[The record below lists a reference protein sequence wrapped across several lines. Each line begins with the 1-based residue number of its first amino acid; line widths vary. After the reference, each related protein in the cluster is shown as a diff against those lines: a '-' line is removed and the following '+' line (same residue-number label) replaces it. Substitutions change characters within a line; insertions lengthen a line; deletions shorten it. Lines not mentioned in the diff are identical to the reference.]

1 MRSRQTNIAETRQQL
16 AALVAS
22 RQPTSVP
29 LCLDP
34 ITARLAEQL
43 GYRAGYV
50 SGGALGFALA
60 VSEALLSI
68 DELAAATRAIV
79 RRSDLP
85 IIVDGAVGFGDPVH
99 VTRMMWEFEDAGA
112 AAVEIED
119 QVAPKRVSHH
129 RGIEHLVTKDE
140 MAAKIE
146 AAVAARQD
154 PNFLVIARTGAVRH
168 EGIDAACER
177 ARAYVEAGAD
187 VLLPLPASA
196 DDIGRV
202 RAVVDVPLA
211 TIGMFDQ
218 SARAHP
224 AGIGLFI
231 DPITPHVAI
240 YQATKQLLE
249 RHGRG
254 EGSGIDPKELM
265 ALYRELGTTGG
276 FDELYDIERATT
288 EPGT

>member
-1 MRSRQTNIAETRQQL
+1 MRSRQTNIAETRRRL
-16 AALVAS
+16 AELVAS

-68 DELAAATRAIV
+68 DELAAATSAIV

-99 VTRMMWEFEDAGA
+99 VTRMMWEFEAAGA

-187 VLLPLPASA
+187 MLLPLPASA
-196 DDIGRV
+196 DDIARV

-218 SARAHP
+218 SVRAYP

-240 YQATKQLLE
+240 FQATKQLLE

-254 EGSGIDPKELM
+254 EGSGIDPKDLM

>member
-1 MRSRQTNIAETRQQL
+1 MHAVGIDLRESWFIDTVEVPTRLVLAPMAGVSVQAFRRQGRRFGAGLVCSEMVSCAGIEHRNEKTLGYLR
-16 AALVAS
+16 VAS
-22 RQPTSVP
+22 
-29 LCLDP
+29 DE
-34 ITARLAEQL
+34 RLVEL
-43 GYRAGYV
+43 VR
-50 SGGALGFALA
+50 GG
-60 VSEALLSI
+60 SEAAF
-68 DELAAATRAIV
+68 EAIYD
-79 RRSDLP
+79 R
-85 IIVDGAVGFGDPVH
+85 
-99 VTRMMWEFEDAGA
+99 
-112 AAVEIED
+112 
-119 QVAPKRVSHH
+119 HH
-129 RGIEHLVTKDE
+129 RGIEHLVTKGE

-154 PNFLVIARTGAVRH
+154 SNMLVIARTGAVRH

-196 DDIGRV
+196 DDIARL

-218 SARAHP
+218 SIHAHP

-240 YQATKQLLE
+240 FQATKQLFE

-288 EPGT
+288 EKGT